1 MSKQPRNPRSPDDLG
16 KLIRGANPPGG
27 SPADTGEDRHFGIR
41 IARDGTW
48 FYQGTPIKRLPL
60 VKLFATVVRRD
71 DHGDYWMIT
80 PVERGRIDVDDAPF
94 VAVELTATGEGRD
107 AQLRFRTNLDQ
118 EIVAGPDH
126 PIRVAIDP
134 ETEEPSPY
142 ILVRDNLEALIARP
156 VFYELAEMAEEVGE
170 GDDLEL
176 RVWSAGEM
184 FRLGTAGSGD

>member
-16 KLIRGANPPGG
+16 KLITGETDPTPSA
-27 SPADTGEDRHFGIR
+27 ADAGEDRHFGIR
-41 IARDGTW
+41 IGRDGTW
-48 FYQGTPIKRLPL
+48 YYQGSPIKRLPL
-60 VKLFATVVRRD
+60 VKLFSTVVRRD
-71 DHGDYWMIT
+71 ENDDYWMIT

-94 VAVELTATGEGRD
+94 VAVELTVTGEGRD
-107 AQLRFRTNLDQ
+107 ARLHFRTNLDH

-156 VFYELAEMAEEVGE
+156 VFYELAELAEEVGE
-170 GDDLEL
+170 GDALEL
-176 RVWSAGEM
+176 RVWSDGEM